1 VRRFSIMG
9 ASIDEGRPM
18 GGDKIPPKLSRRSLR
33 ETGGPVIPPPFRAA
47 GAVPIIVTA
56 TMGAADQRFF
66 DRLRAAH
73 FPPGRNHLAAHIT
86 LFHQLPPS
94 CLDELD
100 RLIRRIAADTPPPAA
115 HLREIYS
122 LGGGVA
128 FRIDSPGLLDVRA
141 RIADH
146 FAGTL
151 TAQDQGIP
159 RLHVTVQNKVP
170 AAEARRLQGA
180 LAADFHPRP
189 LMIAGLAAHHY
200 LGGPWQPAFARNFRG
215 VRT

>member
-1 VRRFSIMG
+1 
-9 ASIDEGRPM
+9 M

-56 TMGAADQRFF
+56 TMGAADQRVF

-73 FPPGRNHLAAHIT
+73 FPPGRNHLAAHLT

-94 CLDELD
+94 CHDELD

-146 FAGTL
+146 FAGAL
-151 TAQDQGIP
+151 SAQDRGIP
-159 RLHVTVQNKVP
+159 RLHITVQNKVP

>member
-1 VRRFSIMG
+1 MG
-9 ASIDEGRPM
+9 AAIDEGRPM
-18 GGDKIPPKLSRRSLR
+18 GDDKIPPKLSRSSLR

-56 TMGAADQRFF
+56 TMGAADQRAF

-73 FPPGRNHLAAHIT
+73 FPPGRNHVAAHIT

-94 CLDELD
+94 SHDELD
-100 RLIRRIAADTPPPAA
+100 RLIRRIAADTPPPPAY
-115 HLREIYS
+115 LREIYS

-128 FRIDSPGLLDVRA
+128 FRIESPDLVAVHA

-146 FAGTL
+146 FAGAL
-151 TAQDQGIP
+151 TAQDQGVP
-159 RLHVTVQNKVP
+159 RLHITVQNKVE
-170 AAEARRLQGA
+170 AAEARKLRDA

-189 LMIAGLAAHHY
+189 LAITGLAAYHY
-200 LGGPWQPAFARNFRG
+200 LGGPWQAAFARNFRG